1 MNRPSRLRVW
11 LLLAGTTVLVLIACT
26 VAAWVLPRPTTA
38 TSSSPVA
45 VGQNVTVTAS
55 AREAGDGPCD
65 LIAGPARVYCEPQI
79 GSPVASVESGSAQ
92 GLWLVG
98 FSTAAIAAAV
108 GLAVTAGRR
117 RGQR

>member
-1 MNRPSRLRVW
+1 MNRLRRIRVW

-26 VAAWVLPRPTTA
+26 VAAWVLPRPTAAA
-38 TSSSPVA
+38 TPGSVA
-45 VGQNVTVTAS
+45 VGQNATVTAS

-65 LIAGPARVYCEPQI
+65 LIAGPARAYCESQT
-79 GSPVASVESGSAQ
+79 GSPVASAESASAQ

-108 GLAVTAGRR
+108 ALAVTASRGRA
-117 RGQR
+117 